1 MDVKDL
7 VEVVEVTVDEE
18 VEVVDTEVDEEVEVT
33 AEVTEV
39 EAAVDTKVET
49 EVITVE
55 GMEVDTKVVET
66 VLVEK
71 ALQLHQQE
79 EATTLEM
86 TDLHDQTLTKV
97 EAIKVEMEEAT
108 KEVVLTHEVVVEV
121 TKVEDAQT
129 LVEVDT
135 KEVVVLTHEVVVEV
149 TKVVIETE
157 DPHHEVMEVEMVE
170 VSPVETSAFSETN
183 YTIQKSHGIHSVRFF

>member
-1 MDVKDL
+1 MNDNQIMDVKDL
-7 VEVVEVTVDEE
+7 VEVVEVTADEE
-18 VEVVDTEVDEEVEVT
+18 VEVADTEVDEEVEVT

-121 TKVEDAQT
+121 TKV
-129 LVEVDT
+129 
-135 KEVVVLTHEVVVEV
+135 
-149 TKVVIETE
+149 VIETE